1 MKTNSCI
8 HHKMILGLFALTK
21 THRRCEM
28 RTFKIAVFAAWF
40 AVALFVFPGIAR
52 AQSTSCSVSLLP
64 STPSPQLVGERVVW
78 TATATNCG
86 DAPVY
91 QYKVALTAANPK
103 FHIARDFSLEN
114 TLASGILQE
123 GLYAVMVTVKS
134 SFDATDATSAVV
146 SGSIRSRVTGGEAVI
161 TSTLNPLVALYSAP
175 RCDAGTI
182 YVRFRPVSDTHDL
195 PWKTTNRLP
204 CKRGESRNFLVAGML
219 ANTRYEMAHATADG
233 SLSTSSFFTTGT
245 IPLSLDFPLFT
256 VRRPPT
262 RRSDLNQ
269 DVVYHNFTARP
280 QPNAV
285 NVVATDL
292 QGAVEWYIDPVQSGI
307 INGAP
312 GVLMP
317 GGTIFFLGRDSH
329 QKRGFNVLRE
339 VDLAGNPLRETNI
352 DAVNAQLSA
361 KGQGIIYGFHHE
373 VLRLPNGSIAT
384 LGWNLRTVDI
394 GGTPTPYAGQLL
406 IVLDKDFQVVWTWD
420 AFDHLDVHRGPILG
434 DICSGAPCPIPGAV
448 DWLHS
453 NSLAWSPED
462 GNLLMSIRH
471 QAWEIKIDYERG
483 AGDGHIIWRLGK
495 DGDFTTASTDP
506 SPWFSYQHNV
516 HYLDNKTLLLFDNGN
531 VRCFGIK
538 KCHSRGQTWTIDE
551 KTLTATPNLNVD
563 LGSFSDALGSAEK
576 LPNGNFVFTAGSR
589 GAPNAPVGL
598 SIEIGRNGTKEFV
611 IVGSALEYR
620 SYRMADLYQGIH
632 K

>member
-1 MKTNSCI
+1 
-8 HHKMILGLFALTK
+8 
-21 THRRCEM
+21 M
-28 RTFKIAVFAAWF
+28 RTFKTAVFAAWF
-40 AVALFVFPGIAR
+40 AVALFFFPGMAR
-52 AQSTSCSVSLLP
+52 AQSTNCSVSLLP

-103 FHIARDFSLEN
+103 FHMARDFSLEN
-114 TLASGILQE
+114 TLASGMLRE
-123 GLYAVMVTVKS
+123 GPYAVMVTVKS
-134 SFDATDATSAVV
+134 SFDAIDSTSTVV
-146 SGSIRSRVTGGEAVI
+146 SGATRSLVTGGQAIV
-161 TSTLNPLVALYSAP
+161 TPTLNPLVALYSAP
-175 RCDAGTI
+175 PCDEGSV
-182 YVRFRPVSDTHDL
+182 YVKFRPVSDTHDM
-195 PWKTTNRLP
+195 PWKATNKLP

-219 ANTRYEMAHATADG
+219 ANTRYEMAHVIADG
-233 SLSTSSFFTTGT
+233 SFSISAFFTTGT
-245 IPLSLDFPLFT
+245 LPLSLDFPTFT

-262 RRSDLNQ
+262 RRSDLSQ
-269 DVVYHNFTARP
+269 DVLYHNFTGRP

-292 QGAVEWYIDPVQSGI
+292 QGAVQWYLDPMQSGLV
-307 INGAP
+307 NGAP
-312 GVLMP
+312 GVLVP

-329 QKRGFNVLRE
+329 RKRGFNVLRE

-352 DAVNAQLSA
+352 DAVNAQLTA

-384 LGWNLRTVDI
+384 LGWNVRPVDV
-394 GGTPTPYAGQLL
+394 GGIPTPYVGQLL

-462 GNLLMSIRH
+462 GNLLMSVRH

-483 AGDGHIIWRLGK
+483 AGDGHVIWRLGK

-531 VRCFGIK
+531 VRCFGDK
-538 KCHSRGQTWTIDE
+538 KCHSRGQTWIIDE
-551 KTLTATPNLNVD
+551 KTLTATPGVNVD
-563 LGSFSDALGSAEK
+563 LGSFSDALGSAER

-589 GAPNAPVGL
+589 GSPNAPVGL
-598 SIEIGRNGTKEFV
+598 SIEIGRDGTKEFV
-611 IVGSALEYR
+611 MVGSALEYR
-620 SYRMADLYQGIH
+620 SYRMADLYQGIP